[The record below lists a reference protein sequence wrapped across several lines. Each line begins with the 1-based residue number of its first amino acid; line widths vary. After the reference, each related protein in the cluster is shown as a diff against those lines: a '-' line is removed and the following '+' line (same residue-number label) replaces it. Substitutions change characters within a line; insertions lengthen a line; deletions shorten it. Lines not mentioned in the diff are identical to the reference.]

1 MSNKLS
7 VEAEKEK
14 PSVEDIEL
22 EGEGLPRRFNRS
34 EDYRRG
40 YKTGWLVA
48 KQNLLKKLSQSG
60 GSIEQ
65 KSTEKKPI
73 SKQKSRKEDEETIF
87 WVAILGAVVLGGI
100 LFVFFN
106 ESNRKRNTSS

>member
-1 MSNKLS
+1 MSEKLD
-7 VEAEKEK
+7 VEVEKEE

-60 GSIEQ
+60 EPIEK

-73 SKQKSRKEDEETIF
+73 SKQKSKKEDEEMIF

-100 LFVFFN
+100 LFVFFS
-106 ESNRKRNTSS
+106 ERNRERSQPS